1 MLSDAE
7 LVRRCRQGQ
16 QAAFAELVER
26 YEKKVYNL
34 AYRMLGDGEEARDLA
49 QEAFLKAYYAL
60 PDFRGESTF
69 STWLYRITTNLC
81 LDVLRRRKNNIAF
94 SLDEPLQTE
103 KGALARQLPAEGE
116 GPEGIVERQ
125 ELRQLIQ
132 RLIDTLP
139 PEQRLVLVMREFQ
152 DLTYEE
158 IAAALQCSLGT
169 VKSRLSRARRALKEK
184 LLASGEPFGSSLRQ
198 KQGKGGSRV

>member
-1 MLSDAE
+1 MVSDAE
-7 LVRRCRQGQ
+7 LVSLCQQGQ

-34 AYRMLGDGEEARDLA
+34 AYRMLGNGEDARELV
-49 QEAFLKAYYAL
+49 QEAFLKGYYAL
-60 PDFRGESTF
+60 PDFRGDASF
-69 STWLYRITTNLC
+69 STWLYRIATNLC
-81 LDVLRRRKNNIAF
+81 LDVLRRRKNKIAF
-94 SLDEPLQTE
+94 SLDEPLETE
-103 KGALARQLPAEGE
+103 KGTLERQLPAEEE
-116 GPEGIVERQ
+116 GPEVIVERRELQIFIQ
-125 ELRQLIQ
+125 ELIG
-132 RLIDTLP
+132 TLP

-152 DLTYEE
+152 ELTYEE

-184 LLASGEPFGSSLRQ
+184 LLASGEPFGSTLRQ

>member
-1 MLSDAE
+1 MSSDAD
-7 LVRRCRQGQ
+7 LVRLCQKGQ
-16 QAAFAELVER
+16 QAAFTELVER

-34 AYRMLGDGEEARDLA
+34 AYRMLGDGEDARDLA
-49 QEAFLKAYYAL
+49 QEAFLKAYHAL
-60 PDFRGESTF
+60 PDFRGDSTF

-103 KGALARQLPAEGE
+103 KGALARQLPVEGE
-116 GPEGIVERQ
+116 GPEGIVERREFQ
-125 ELRQLIQ
+125 QFMQ
-132 RLIDTLP
+132 RLISTLP

-169 VKSRLSRARRALKEK
+169 VKSRLSRARNALKEK
-184 LLASGEPFGSSLRQ
+184 LLAGGEPFGSHLRL